1 MEQVHLKRKDGIAKV
16 LGTVSS
22 VVGSLVITLYKG
34 PTLFGSNL
42 QSHKSYFLGTSWTLG
57 CISLIDHCLCWS
69 SWFVLQ
75 TPLIKKYPA
84 RLSIA
89 SYAYFFSILQ
99 YSLIAAVYERNS
111 QGLDS

>member
-1 MEQVHLKRKDGIAKV
+1 MEQVHLKRKDGMAKV

-57 CISLIDHCLCWS
+57 CISLIDHCL
-69 SWFVLQ
+69 Q
-75 TPLIKKYPA
+75 G
-84 RLSIA
+84 RLNE
-89 SYAYFFSILQ
+89 FGGPRQKF
-99 YSLIAAVYERNS
+99 
-111 QGLDS
+111 